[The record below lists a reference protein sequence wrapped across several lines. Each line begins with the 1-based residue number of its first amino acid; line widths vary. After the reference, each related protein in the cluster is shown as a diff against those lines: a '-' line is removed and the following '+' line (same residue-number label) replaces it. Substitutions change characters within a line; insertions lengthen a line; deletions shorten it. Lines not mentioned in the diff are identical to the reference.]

1 MGGGFEGT
9 VISRRGAEA
18 LSFLAMA
25 LALRLLGGMTSVSSG
40 TARQSLTGLS
50 ALGDVLVWS
59 TLN

>member
-25 LALRLLGGMTSVSSG
+25 LRQDSVPRIAGS
-40 TARQSLTGLS
+40 TRSLQYS
-50 ALGDVLVWS
+50 QCA
-59 TLN
+59 